1 MKITFLKK
9 IMNKYQIIKQSFIL
23 SNLYLK
29 RLQDKSIIEIQNY
42 YNNLRSKIISYY
54 LPNIIIKENNEIE
67 YIYPEY
73 INESIKYINDI
84 EKYYLTEVYDC
95 RLL

>member
-84 EKYYLTEVYDC
+84 EKYYLTEVYNC
-95 RLL
+95 GS